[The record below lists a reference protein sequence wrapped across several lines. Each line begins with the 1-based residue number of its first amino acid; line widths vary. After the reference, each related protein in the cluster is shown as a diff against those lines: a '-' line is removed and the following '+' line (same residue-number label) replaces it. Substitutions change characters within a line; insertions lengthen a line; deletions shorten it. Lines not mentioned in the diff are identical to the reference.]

1 MQEIDSYKTIK
12 APSSGEYKEKGSKFL
27 AYAFEIESEEEFKT
41 HLDKLKKEHFKAR
54 HHCYAFTTGPQYD
67 LNRYNDD
74 GEPGGT
80 AGLPIFNQI
89 RSYGLSNIAV
99 IVVRYFGG
107 TKLGVSGL
115 INAYK
120 NAARDAIENA
130 EIIEK
135 YLEDSLIIKY
145 DFALTGEVMKQ
156 VNVYGLRITDS
167 VYDPGP
173 AIHCRIRKSKTSEF
187 KKAIFSSVLNRK
199 MDDISGDEKIEGLN
213 IIINA

>member
-12 APSSGEYKEKGSKFL
+12 SPSTGEYKEKGSKFL

-54 HHCYAFTTGPQYD
+54 HHCYALVLGAEGDFH
-67 LNRYNDD
+67 RHNDD
-74 GEPGGT
+74 GEPAGT
-80 AGLPIFNQI
+80 AGLPILNQI

-107 TKLGVSGL
+107 TKLGVPGL

-130 EIIEK
+130 EITEK

-145 DFALTGEVMKQ
+145 NFDLTGELMKQ
-156 VNVYGLRITDS
+156 ISVYGLRITDS
-167 VYDPGP
+167 LYDPEP
-173 AIHCRIRKSKTSEF
+173 VIHCRIRKSKTAEF
-187 KKAIFSSVLNRK
+187 KKAVFSSVLNRK